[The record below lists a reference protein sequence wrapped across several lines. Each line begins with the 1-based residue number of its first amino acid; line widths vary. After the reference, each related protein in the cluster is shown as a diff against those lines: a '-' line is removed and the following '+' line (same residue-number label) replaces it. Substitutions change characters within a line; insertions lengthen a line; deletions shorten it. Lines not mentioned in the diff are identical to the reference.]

1 MYTASSNFHAALPY
15 KRHEIYCTFTDI
27 SGNVTDISDK
37 LADDIRIE
45 LQCTSETDSFSIGE
59 LYTGSVEFTLLDTQN
74 ISRDDLKGGT
84 AVLSFKLDDDNITDT
99 IPLGVW
105 TITDPQRSTNG
116 SIVVRGVDNT
126 YKLDTAIPA
135 QAPAF
140 YTFQACMSIVE
151 EYSGLQFAQDITEL
165 STLAGRG
172 ISGNRAYSSKLYATC
187 RAEVRAMAE
196 YIGGIAFIDRQGK
209 IRFRKYGDNSGTYEI
224 PASKRFKA
232 NLKEYT
238 CEVASISDTNRNGYT
253 VTSAVRT
260 GQSGTTKIGLKIAN
274 NYFVEHFEDTDTKSE
289 LDDILDNI
297 DFGAWVAGEIDYY
310 GDPCIDLGDKLTLT
324 GGINGS
330 GSTAFIVTAI
340 SWQFRGAQT
349 LISAGAV
356 ENTVTS
362 SGGGSSGGGGT
373 NTNTIV
379 IEDTLKAVEIT
390 PYAGELSSTEEVIGD
405 ADFKC
410 DADTLLHIN
419 CTACIEGTNSADTEI
434 RHYLDGDE
442 LDFYTVDTISA
453 GEHRTV
459 SANFA
464 VSAEKGEHTLEV
476 KATGDGTLHRFSGTI
491 WGANI
496 SDRPPEPPREYHI
509 YGASWDKTANV
520 AGRNSWTRTDDA
532 ANFTDPVPYTTQQ
545 SGSSPFDSCYPW
557 SEMQKV
563 EIGGRMYVRIPVYW
577 YKITNTATELKIQIA
592 DYAAEGFNVSPAHC
606 VRTTGGEKTVLY
618 DNIYV
623 GRYKAKTGVPALP
636 GDRPTQVS
644 GSVTNIDIDCSR
656 AGTVRTSHRTMWTIN
671 MLYLVE
677 AASWNQIEGV
687 GLAYYTDTGGY
698 IEVGGTDNMPYHTG
712 TMAAD
717 LFTSAASQWRWIESL
732 CRNDSELIN
741 GYSADAS
748 GNDMKV
754 YFASEDGNTTDYVSA
769 PKILGFRAEKVRDFI
784 SNSVPGYE
792 WALVP
797 TCTPPASSAAPA
809 SEYLG
814 DERGNYVYRQYS
826 LHMDALKY
834 PHIFGILGCT
844 WMPQVDSTSYRVMR
858 FTTE

>member
-1 MYTASSNFHAALPY
+1 MYTDNVSPEFRQALM
-15 KRHEIYCTFTDI
+15 EGAIQQIYAHIHPTVGESFTVGNESIKKPVI
-27 SGNVTDISDK
+27 S
-37 LADDIRIE
+37 
-45 LQCTSETDSFSIGE
+45 LQCTTATDSFTIGE
-59 LYTGSVEFTLLDTQN
+59 LYTGTVEFTLFDENVDTSNLQ
-74 ISRDDLKGGT
+74 GGT
-84 AVLSFKLDDDNITDT
+84 VALEFRLQGYTER

-105 TITDPQRSTNG
+105 TITDPQRSQNG

-140 YTFQACMSIVE
+140 YTFQACMDIVE
-151 EYSGLQFAQDITEL
+151 EYSGLEFAQDITEL
-165 STLAGRG
+165 STLAERD
-172 ISGNRAYSSKLYATC
+172 ISGNKAYSSKLYATC

-196 YIGGIAFIDRQGK
+196 YIGGIAYIDRNGD
-209 IRFRKYGDNSGTYEI
+209 IAFRKYGDNATVLEI
-224 PASKRFKA
+224 PANKRFKA

-238 CEVASISDTNRNGYT
+238 CEVASISDTNKNGYT

-260 GQSGTTKIGLKIAN
+260 GQTGTTKIGLKIAN
-274 NYFVEHFEDTDTKSE
+274 NYFVEHFEDADTKSE

-330 GSTAFIVTAI
+330 GSTAFVVTAI

-362 SGGGSSGGGGT
+362 SGGSSGGGGT
-373 NTNTIV
+373 STNTIV

-390 PYAGELSSTEEVIGD
+390 PYAGELSNMETVIGD

-496 SDRPPEPPREYHI
+496 ADRPPEPPSEYHI

-520 AGRNSWTRTDDA
+520 PGRNSWTRTDDA

-545 SGSSPFDSCYPW
+545 SGSSPFDNCYPW

-577 YKITNTATELKIQIA
+577 YKITNTATELKIQVA
-592 DYAAEGFNVSPAHC
+592 DYAAAGFNVSPAHC

-618 DNIYV
+618 ENIYV
-623 GRYKAKTGVPALP
+623 GRYTAKDGLP
-636 GDRPTQVS
+636 VAS
-644 GSVTNIDIDCSR
+644 GTSPQHCSSFTDLSN
-656 AGTVRTSHRTMWTIN
+656 ADYACQQNGTKRTDHRTQWTMD

-677 AASWNQIEGV
+677 AASWNQIEGR
-687 GLAYYTDTGGY
+687 GGGTKSRA
-698 IEVGGTDNMPYHTG
+698 VGGTDNMPYHTG
-712 TMAAD
+712 IMAAD
-717 LFTSAASQWRWIESL
+717 RYSQGDSQWRYIENYG
-732 CRNDSELIN
+732 RNDDEIVK
-741 GYSADAS
+741 GYDADAT
-748 GNDMKV
+748 GNDLKV
-754 YFASEDGNTTDYVSA
+754 YYASEDGNTSVYTSA
-769 PKILGFRAEKVRDFI
+769 PKFTDWENRKVRDFI
-784 SNSVPGYE
+784 SNNTPGYE

-797 TCTPPASSAAPA
+797 TCTPPASSAAP
-809 SEYLG
+809 EEEVLG
-814 DERGNYVYRQYS
+814 DSTGSYDYRHYNYN
-826 LHMDALKY
+826 MANLKY
-834 PHIFGILGCT
+834 LNMYRRFSYMWLTFASGG
-844 WMPQVDSTSYRVMR
+844 YRVMR
-858 FTTE
+858 FTAE

>member
-27 SGNVTDISDK
+27 SGNETDISDK

-59 LYTGSVEFTLLDTQN
+59 LYTGSVEFTLLDTKN

-84 AVLSFKLDDDNITDT
+84 AVLSFKLDDDNITDI

-135 QAPAF
+135 QAAF
-140 YTFQACMSIVE
+140 FTFQACMDIVE
-151 EYSGLQFAQDITEL
+151 ENSGLEFAQDITEL
-165 STLAGRG
+165 STLAGRD
-172 ISGNRAYSSKLYATC
+172 ISTYWTRSSKLYKTC

-209 IRFRKYGDNSGTYEI
+209 IRFRKYGDNSGVYEI
-224 PASKRFKA
+224 PANKRFKA

-238 CEVASISDTNRNGYT
+238 CEVASISDTNKNGYT
-253 VTSAVRT
+253 VTSAVRA

-362 SGGGSSGGGGT
+362 SGGSSGGGGT

-390 PYAGELSSTEEVIGD
+390 PYAGELSNMEAVIGD

-442 LDFYTVDTISA
+442 LDFYTIDTISA

-476 KATGDGTLHRFSGTI
+476 KAIGDGTLHRFSGTI

-496 SDRPPEPPREYHI
+496 EARPE
-509 YGASWDKTANV
+509 
-520 AGRNSWTRTDDA
+520 
-532 ANFTDPVPYTTQQ
+532 VPYTPT
-545 SGSSPFDSCYPW
+545 
-557 SEMQKV
+557 
-563 EIGGRMYVRIPVYW
+563 
-577 YKITNTATELKIQIA
+577 TATDYLYVLA
-592 DYAAEGFNVSPAHC
+592 DNEVSIIRYIGSEKRPEVPSEIEECPVTKLYSTAFNYS
-606 VRTTGGEKTVLY
+606 
-618 DNIYV
+618 N
-623 GRYKAKTGVPALP
+623 
-636 GDRPTQVS
+636 
-644 GSVTNIDIDCSR
+644 
-656 AGTVRTSHRTMWTIN
+656 
-671 MLYLVE
+671 VE
-677 AASWNQIEGV
+677 AVYIPDSVIE
-687 GLAYYTDTGGY
+687 
-698 IEVGGTDNMPYHTG
+698 I
-712 TMAAD
+712 
-717 LFTSAASQWRWIESL
+717 Q
-732 CRNDSELIN
+732 
-741 GYSADAS
+741 
-748 GNDMKV
+748 
-754 YFASEDGNTTDYVSA
+754 
-769 PKILGFRAEKVRDFI
+769 
-784 SNSVPGYE
+784 
-792 WALVP
+792 
-797 TCTPPASSAAPA
+797 
-809 SEYLG
+809 
-814 DERGNYVYRQYS
+814 
-826 LHMDALKY
+826 
-834 PHIFGILGCT
+834 
-844 WMPQVDSTSYRVMR
+844 
-858 FTTE
+858 

>member
-59 LYTGSVEFTLLDTQN
+59 LYTGSVEFTLLDTQD

-140 YTFQACMSIVE
+140 YTFQACMNIVE
-151 EYSGLQFAQDITEL
+151 EYSGLQFAQTIAEL
-165 STLAGRG
+165 SELAGRD
-172 ISGNRAYSSKLYATC
+172 ISGNRAFSSKLYATC

-196 YIGGIAFIDRQGK
+196 YIGGIAYIDRNGD
-209 IRFRKYGDNSGTYEI
+209 IAFRKYGDNATLLEI
-224 PASKRFKA
+224 PANKRFKA

-238 CEVASISDTNRNGYT
+238 CEVASISDTNKNGYT

-260 GQSGTTKIGLKIAN
+260 GQSGTTKIGLRIAN
-274 NYFVEHFEDTDTKSE
+274 NYFVEHFEDADTKSE

-405 ADFKC
+405 ADFRC

-496 SDRPPEPPREYHI
+496 SDRPPEPPSEYHI

-520 AGRNSWTRTDDA
+520 PGRNSWTRTDDA

-545 SGSSPFDSCYPW
+545 SGSSPFDNCYPW

-577 YKITNTATELKIQIA
+577 YKITNTATELKIQVA

-618 DNIYV
+618 ENIYV
-623 GRYKAKTGVPALP
+623 GRYTAKDGLP
-636 GDRPTQVS
+636 VAS
-644 GSVTNIDIDCSR
+644 GTSPQHCSSFTDLSNADYACQSNGTKRID
-656 AGTVRTSHRTMWTIN
+656 HRTQWTMD

-677 AASWNQIEGV
+677 AASWNQIEGS
-687 GLAYYTDTGGY
+687 GGGTQGRA
-698 IEVGGTDNMPYHTG
+698 VGGTDNMPYHTG
-712 TMAAD
+712 IMAAD
-717 LFTSAASQWRWIESL
+717 RYSQVDSQWRYIENYG
-732 CRNDSELIN
+732 RNDDEIVK
-741 GYSADAS
+741 GYDADAT
-748 GNDMKV
+748 GDDLKV
-754 YFASEDGNTTDYVSA
+754 YYASEDGNTSVYTSA
-769 PKILGFRAEKVRDFI
+769 PKFTDWVNRKVRDFI
-784 SNSVPGYE
+784 SNNTPGYE

-797 TCTPPASSAAPA
+797 TCTPPASSAAP
-809 SEYLG
+809 EEEVLG
-814 DERGNYVYRQYS
+814 DSTGSYDYRHYNYNMS
-826 LHMDALKY
+826 NLKY
-834 PHIFGILGCT
+834 LNMYRRFSYMWLTFANGG
-844 WMPQVDSTSYRVMR
+844 YRVMR